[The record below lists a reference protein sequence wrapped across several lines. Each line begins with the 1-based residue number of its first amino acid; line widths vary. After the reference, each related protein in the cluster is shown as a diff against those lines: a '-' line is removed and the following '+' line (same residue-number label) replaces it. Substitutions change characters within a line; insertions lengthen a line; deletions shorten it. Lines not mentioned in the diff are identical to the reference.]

1 MTEQEEKRQTLDA
14 KKMSA
19 LDIFA
24 SQQETFEEAKK
35 KSSDESSKRA
45 SYLRLSQDG
54 TYNIRIL
61 PLAPVVNAD
70 GEVLPLERKGYEYPL
85 RTLMLKIVDT
95 TKQTNGKP
103 KIVYVSVC
111 NAKHT
116 FKERLES
123 DLIDTYV
130 KRACELYADDKKLCE
145 QLRSGSFSGGLR
157 FDSKRC
163 MYVINL
169 DEPAGIQI
177 LQLSYSQYRDLE
189 ERKLATWNK
198 LLKKNPH
205 HPCPISSISNAYL
218 LEITRKTESKTSYSF
233 NIDTLSGVQPLDED
247 TLQTLLDTP
256 RLPEVLYRYTRY
268 HLEATIFYLKQ
279 LDEKYDIDV
288 VNDAEVQQCIEQ
300 IKSLLPADDQS
311 HFDLNRTDSGKEET
325 TAANDLDSL
334 WDRYDKLTD
343 QNLDDKSAEG
353 QELRGAIREYIENHD
368 LDIRIS
374 HKQSNADLL
383 NEIEDLMNAAKK
395 DEADAEEKEEAPAE
409 RPAATHNRRE
419 TEPEPED
426 EPDDAEPAEPQDE
439 AEDEESAEPVRRSR
453 ERNDDTNEPAV
464 RIERRSG
471 RPQRRR

>member
-1 MTEQEEKRQTLDA
+1 MTEQEEKRLDA
-14 KKMSA
+14 KGMSA

-35 KSSDESSKRA
+35 KSSEESSKRA

-70 GEVLPLERKGYEYPL
+70 GEVLPMERKGYEYPL

-111 NAKHT
+111 NAKHA

-130 KRACELYADDKKLCE
+130 KRVCELYADDKKLCE
-145 QLRSGSFSGGLR
+145 QLRKGSFNGGLR

-177 LQLSYSQYRDLE
+177 LQLSYSQYKDLE
-189 ERKLATWNK
+189 ERKLTTWNK
-198 LLKKNPH
+198 LLKKNPKT
-205 HPCPISSISNAYL
+205 PCPISSITNAYP
-218 LEITRKTESKTSYSF
+218 LEITRKTESKTTYSF
-233 NIDTLSGVQPLDED
+233 NIDTLSGVQPLEEE
-247 TLQTLLDTP
+247 TLQSLLDMP

-268 HLEATIFYLKQ
+268 HLEATVFYLKQ

-288 VNDAEVQQCIEQ
+288 VNDAEVQQCIDQ

-311 HFDLNRTDSGKEET
+311 HFDLNRESDNKEEGNV
-325 TAANDLDSL
+325 ANDLDAL
-334 WDRYDKLTD
+334 WNLYDKLD
-343 QNLDDKSAEG
+343 EQGLDDKSAEG
-353 QELRGAIREYIENHD
+353 QELRGSIKEYIESHN
-368 LDIRIS
+368 LNIRMS
-374 HKQSNADLL
+374 RSQSNVDLL
-383 NEIEDLMNAAKK
+383 NEIEDLVKAAK
-395 DEADAEEKEEAPAE
+395 DDAKEEAADEKPQ
-409 RPAATHNRRE
+409 AARRVR
-419 TEPEPED
+419 EPEPEDD
-426 EPDDAEPAEPQDE
+426 EPDDAEPAQPGDEPEDDE
-439 AEDEESAEPVRRSR
+439 PEEQPVRRSR

-464 RIERRSG
+464 RADRRGG

>member
-35 KSSDESSKRA
+35 KSSEESSKRA

-61 PLAPVVNAD
+61 PLAPVINAD
-70 GEVLPLERKGYEYPL
+70 GEILPMERKGYEYPL

-95 TKQTNGKP
+95 TKQANGKP

-116 FKERLES
+116 FKDRLEA

-163 MYVINL
+163 MYVIDL
-169 DEPAGIQI
+169 DEPAKIQI

-198 LLKKNPH
+198 LLKKNSH
-205 HPCPISSISNAYL
+205 TPCPISSISNAYP
-218 LEITRKTESKTSYSF
+218 LEITRKTEAKTSYSF
-233 NIDTLSGVQPLDED
+233 NIDTLSGVQPLSEE
-247 TLQTLLDTP
+247 TLQQLLDMP

-279 LDEKYDIDV
+279 LDEKYDIEV
-288 VNDAEVQQCIEQ
+288 VNDAEVQQCIDQ

-311 HFDLNRTDSGKEET
+311 HFDLNRSDSGKGE
-325 TAANDLDSL
+325 AAAGNDLDSL
-334 WDRYDKLTD
+334 WDRYDKLAD

-353 QELRGAIREYIENHD
+353 QELRGAIREYIENHN

-374 HKQSNADLL
+374 RSQTNADLL
-383 NEIEDLMNAAKK
+383 NEIEDLVNNAKN
-395 DEADAEEKEEAPAE
+395 DDAASEEKEEAAE
-409 RPAATHNRRE
+409 RQVSDRKH
-419 TEPEPED
+419 EPEPED
-426 EPDDAEPAEPQDE
+426 ELDETEPAEPTYE
-439 AEDEESAEPVRRSR
+439 AENEEPQEPVRRSR

-464 RIERRSG
+464 RAERRAG